1 MLKINKYAYIY
12 VMKIYVDSVIPCN
25 LFYEG
30 VQYETPTVLSV
41 FDAGRVQISVLPAYP
56 ERFSSYTLVLGIN
69 NSTLQEMSGGAKAVR
84 WGMGMVEVMLTPPI
98 VQSHYTPDIISQKRL
113 KKDLVTLYDDG
124 RKKLML
130 EGSAFFNFDLPE
142 NLTEEVLKAKDL
154 DFGCMVSVKGRI
166 DEKEYLLA
174 LLLENNQWR
183 IMHEVV
189 ADKVETTTTGVKTY
203 DIIPSMMRYER
214 REFYKPFSMDP
225 IREYVPT
232 IRHEYPDE
240 LIPYLFLEDVFL
252 KNENCTSH
260 LHPDIGLDMD
270 GIIEF
275 FGDVDTAVSPKIGDY
290 PIEVIAVYNSKNR
303 IATPDLYK
311 FVVEKGKI
319 VNIIHLL
326 ACN

>member
-1 MLKINKYAYIY
+1 
-12 VMKIYVDSVIPCN
+12 MKIYIDSVIPCN

-30 VQYETPTVLSV
+30 VQYETPTMLSV
-41 FDAGRVQISVLPAYP
+41 FDTGRVQISVLPAYP
-56 ERFSSYTLVLGIN
+56 ERFSSYTLVIGII
-69 NSTLQEMSGGAKAVR
+69 NSTLQEISGGAKAVC
-84 WGMGMVEVMLTPPI
+84 WGMGIVDVTLTPPI
-98 VQSHYTPDIISQKRL
+98 VQPHYTPDIISQKRL

-142 NLTEEVLKAKDL
+142 NLTNEVLKARDI
-154 DFGCMVSVKGRI
+154 DGGAMVSVKGRI

-174 LLLENNQWR
+174 LLLQSSQWQ
-183 IMHEVV
+183 IMHEVI

-203 DIIPSMMRYER
+203 DVVPSMMRYEIR
-214 REFYKPFSMDP
+214 DFYKPFCTTP
-225 IREYVPT
+225 TREYVPT
-232 IRHEYPDE
+232 IRQDYPSE
-240 LIPYLFLEDVFL
+240 LLPYLFLEDVFL
-252 KNENCTSH
+252 KNDNCISY
-260 LHPDIGLDMD
+260 LHPDIGLNMG

-290 PIEVIAVYNSKNR
+290 SIDVIAVYNSKNR
-303 IATPDLYK
+303 ISRPDLYK